1 LLKDFINILNFR
13 FSSILRN
20 IFESLNKLKY
30 LVMKRLAIASL
41 VFLFAVSLVQ
51 GQTKNTETKK
61 EQKAER
67 VALKNLEG
75 NNVSAMS
82 KNNFTVDFGNIPNVQ
97 WKRVGTYDE
106 ASFMKDGKEIKAF
119 YDFDAKLVGTTRHV
133 TFADVPAAGQKE
145 IKNKYKDYKVEAV
158 IFFDDN
164 EANVTDMILYGV
176 QFDDEDNYFVEL
188 SNGKKRIILQVI
200 SSGEVF
206 YFKEL

>member
-20 IFESLNKLKY
+20 NFDLLNKLKY
-30 LVMKRLAIASL
+30 LIMKRLAIASL
-41 VFLFAVSLVQ
+41 VFLFAVSLIQ
-51 GQTKNTETKK
+51 GQTKSTETKK
-61 EQKAER
+61 EQKAGR

-75 NNVSAMS
+75 TNVSAMS
-82 KNNFTVDFGNIPNVQ
+82 KNNFTVDFGSLPNVQ

-106 ASFMKDGKEIKAF
+106 ATFMKDGKEVKAF
-119 YDFDAKLVGTTRHV
+119 YDFDAHLVGTTQHV
-133 TFADVPAAGQKE
+133 TFADVPAQGQKE
-145 IKNKYKDYKVEAV
+145 IKNNYKDYKIESV

-164 EANVTDMILYGV
+164 EANETDMILYGV

-188 SNGKKRIILQVI
+188 SKGSKKIMVHVI

-206 YFKEL
+206 FFKEL

>member
-1 LLKDFINILNFR
+1 
-13 FSSILRN
+13 
-20 IFESLNKLKY
+20 
-30 LVMKRLAIASL
+30 MKRLAIVSL
-41 VFLFAVSLVQ
+41 VILFALSIVQ

-67 VALKNLEG
+67 AALRKLEG
-75 NNVSAMS
+75 TNVSAMA
-82 KNNFTVDFGNIPNVQ
+82 KNSFSADFGNVPNVQ

-106 ASFMKDGKEIKAF
+106 AQFMKDGKEIKAF
-119 YDFDAKLVGTTRHV
+119 YDFDSKLVGTTKGV

-145 IKNKYKDYKVEAV
+145 INKRYKDYKIESV

-164 EANVTDMILYGV
+164 EANETDMILYGI

-188 SNGKKRIILQVI
+188 TKGTKRIILQVI

-206 YFKEL
+206 FFKEL